1 MFDFIRNHRRWMQF
15 ILLLLIVPAF
25 AFFGIEGYVGFM
37 SRDKTLAEVD
47 GSAIT
52 QPEFDFARRQ
62 QLDQLR
68 SMLGGQFDAQALDTP
83 AFRERVLNDLI
94 SQRVIAT
101 AAKNGRYSVSDELL
115 RDTIANI
122 PALQENGVFSPERYR
137 MVLAGQGMKPADF
150 EAGLRRDLI
159 LAQVLSPIGA
169 TAAPTTWTADKLM
182 TALTE
187 QRTVAVRRF
196 LATAYEVDVNV
207 SDADVKQW
215 YEANTDR
222 LRVPDSIDLE
232 YVLVDEAA
240 ATEGVNVPADEIL
253 RFYQQN
259 QSRYGQPERRRV
271 SHILLELPPSAD
283 QTVRDAAA
291 VKAKEL
297 SERLKSDPSQ
307 FAALAK
313 EFSQDPG
320 SAGQGGDLG
329 WISKDTLVPE
339 VEKAV
344 FALNKDQISDVVES
358 PFGLHVITVTDVQPA
373 SIKPLDQVRDDIATE
388 VRRQMAAARF
398 ATLAG
403 QLTDRVYDQRDAM
416 APVATE
422 LGLPLRKV
430 EGLSRE
436 GLLPDNLISRT
447 QPISEDQFEVL
458 NNPRVRQIAFS
469 QDVLIDRNNSG
480 VIELAPDR
488 IVALRV
494 SNVRPA
500 AIPPL
505 DQVAGLIKEM
515 LVRER
520 SLALAR
526 EAGQGVLKAALAAPA
541 VETAGFAASEVVS
554 RQDPRELAQYEIA
567 AVMNQPAQ
575 TVPTLIGLDTTDG
588 YAVFDIKAV
597 SQGKALTEAEQAQF
611 RGQLGQALGRA
622 EEQAALALLRQIYN
636 VKVLPDAQAL
646 IQADSGS

>member
-15 ILLLLIVPAF
+15 ILLLLIIPAF

-52 QPEFDFARRQ
+52 QPEYDFARRE
-62 QLDQLR
+62 QLDQMR
-68 SMLGGQFDAQALDTP
+68 SMLGSQFDAQALDTP

-101 AAKNGRYSVSDELL
+101 AAMNGRYSVSDELL
-115 RDTIANI
+115 RDTIASI
-122 PALQENGVFSPERYR
+122 PTLQENGVFSPERYR

-169 TAAPTTWTADKLM
+169 TASATNWTANRLM
-182 TALTE
+182 AALTE

-196 LATAYEVDVNV
+196 LATAYEADVSV
-207 SDADVKQW
+207 SDAEVKDW
-215 YEANTDR
+215 YEKNTER
-222 LRVPDSIDLE
+222 LRVPDSVDIE

-240 ATEGVNVPADEIL
+240 ATEGVNVSDDEIV

-271 SHILLELPPSAD
+271 RHILLEVAPGAD
-283 QTVRDAAA
+283 QAAQDSAA
-291 VKAKEL
+291 VKAREL
-297 SERLKSDPSQ
+297 SDRLKADPTE

-313 EFSQDPG
+313 AFSEDPG
-320 SAGQGGDLG
+320 SANDGGDLG

-344 FALNKDQISDVVES
+344 FSLNKDQISDVIQS
-358 PFGLHVITVTDVQPA
+358 PFGFHVITVTDVQPA
-373 SIKPLDQVRDDIATE
+373 SVKPLEQVKDDVATE

-422 LGLPLRKV
+422 LGLPLRKA
-430 EGLSRE
+430 EGLARE
-436 GLLPDNLISRT
+436 GLLPDNLVSR
-447 QPISEDQFEVL
+447 SEPVAQDQFEVL
-458 NNPRVRQIAFS
+458 NNPRLRQIAFS
-469 QDVLIDRNNSG
+469 QDVLLDRNNSG
-480 VIELAPDR
+480 VIELAPDK
-488 IVALRV
+488 IVSLRV
-494 SNVRPA
+494 SNVRSA

-505 DQVAGLIKEM
+505 EQVSSLIQEV
-515 LVRER
+515 LLREK

-526 EAGQGVLKAALAAPA
+526 EAGQAVLKAGSAPGAELIGFAPA
-541 VETAGFAASEVVS
+541 EVVS
-554 RQDPRELAQYEIA
+554 RQDSRDLAQYEIS
-567 AVMNQPAQ
+567 AVMNQPSQ
-575 TVPTLIGLDTTDG
+575 TVPMLLGLDTVDG
-588 YAVFDIKAV
+588 YALFDIKAV
-597 SQGKALTEAEQAQF
+597 SSGEALTAQEQQEF
-611 RGQLGQALGRA
+611 KGQLAQALGRA
-622 EEQAALALLRQIYN
+622 EEQAALALLRQLYN
-636 VKVLPDAQAL
+636 VKILPDAQVL
-646 IQADSGS
+646 IQAESGY